1 MPLTSEMAQ
10 HIAQGGVP
18 AVVRAKAIMDYVAQA
33 QQPPHVSEIARALGL
48 PKSSVHGVC
57 NTLVTLGMLARHGAS
72 AFALGGHVMVW
83 ANAFAAKS
91 DMIASFLRLWEET
104 PELQQHTVT
113 LSTMDGPDVT
123 YVASKEG
130 KSPLGITFRMGMRLP
145 AAFTATGKAML
156 STLPPPEVE
165 MLYAGGMPEPLT
177 RMSVRHAE
185 DLAREIA
192 QARQRGYSIDNGQVR
207 EGLYCFGAPILGFA
221 SRRAIGGIAI
231 SVLEG
236 EVTAETERI
245 VGGLARS
252 SGEKLSKALGG
263 QG

>member
-1 MPLTSEMAQ
+1 MPLKSEMSHQ
-10 HIAQGGVP
+10 ITQGGVP

-33 QQPPHVSEIARALGL
+33 QQPPHVSEIARALDL

-57 NTLVTLGMLARHGAS
+57 NTLVSIGLLSRHGPT

-113 LSTMDGPDVT
+113 LSALDGEDVT
-123 YVASKEG
+123 YIANKEG

-156 STLPPPEVE
+156 STLPLGEVE
-165 MLYAGGMPEPLT
+165 ALYAQGMPEPLT
-177 RMSVRHAE
+177 RMSVRHRE
-185 DLAREIA
+185 DLMREIT
-192 QARQRGYSIDNGQVR
+192 QVRQRGFSIDNGQVR
-207 EGLYCFGAPILGFA
+207 EGLYCFGAPILGFS

-236 EVTAETERI
+236 EVSAETERL
-245 VGGLARS
+245 VGGLVLNCAK
-252 SGEKLSKALGG
+252 KLTTALGG
-263 QG
+263 